1 MTDESR
7 VIFNN
12 YQIRKTKK
20 QKTAFIEYVK
30 QLAESKGCK
39 FSIESGSFGARNI
52 VIGDPDRAKAVFTA
66 HYDTCPV
73 LPFPNFITPCKIIYY
88 VLYQILLTV
97 GLIAA
102 IIAAASLCTASL
114 TVVLTLAGVGLEL
127 IELVSGIVW
136 EIVYFGGLLLM
147 LFGPANKHT
156 ANDNTSGVITLIE
169 IMSALPEEAKDSFAF
184 VFFDLEEMGLIG
196 SSSFAK
202 NHSLSIQSKLLLNFD
217 CVSDGNNILLA
228 LQKGAVGSAP
238 LLEKCFVSND
248 DFKVEIRSKNVFYP
262 SDQAKFSRGVG
273 IAALRYSKLLKTEYM
288 SRIHT
293 PRDTVFEEENI
304 EFLKNCSL
312 CLVDELTK

>member
-73 LPFPNFITPCKIIYY
+73 LPVPNFITPKNILYY
-88 VLYQILLTV
+88 VIYQIILVV
-97 GLIAA
+97 GIVA
-102 IIAAASLCTASL
+102 
-114 TVVLTLAGVGLEL
+114 VVLVSATGLAMLATVALDSVLTSEDQAGL
-127 IELVSGIVW
+127 VFSVVW
-136 EIVYFGGLLLM
+136 EAVYFGGLLLM
-147 LFGPANKHT
+147 LFGPANEHT
-156 ANDNTSGVITLIE
+156 ANDNTSGVITLVE
-169 IMSALPEEAKDSFAF
+169 IMSALPDDAKNSFAF
-184 VFFDLEEMGLIG
+184 VFFDLEETGLIG
-196 SSSFAK
+196 SSAFAK
-202 NHSLSIQSKLLLNFD
+202 KHKASMKNKLLLNFD

-228 LQKGAVGSAP
+228 LKKGAKGYAP
-238 LLEKCFVSND
+238 LLEKCFAPNES
-248 DFKVEIRSKNVFYP
+248 FKVDVRSKNVFYP
-262 SDQAKFSRGVG
+262 SDQAKFNCGVG
-273 IAALRYSKLLKTEYM
+273 IAALKYSKLLRTEYM
-288 SRIHT
+288 DRIHT
-293 PRDTVFEEENI
+293 LKDTVFEEENI

-312 CLVDELTK
+312 CLADELTK